1 MNSHPETGIKVENSS
16 RVIYSSL
23 LFFSVCAFFLWL
35 ADTQIIESLLIS
47 AVIGVQV
54 FSGSYIW
61 SQISTN
67 HKSNPP
73 ILIGIGLA
81 LGSSLSIFSQQFLRT
96 SSFGKM
102 AWALPAILC
111 LTYFVAKEALFR
123 SGREYARESFKRIK
137 SPKDFDLLLWGA
149 VAFLLSTRWLW
160 IFPLTVILILS
171 ALCGCL
177 FRSWFSKCKTRIL
190 TGLLILGSIQ
200 VSLIFRNRSN
210 GWFHFSHDQT
220 FSESLAWSLARFGP
234 NESPFEV
241 GVPTRYHWLAL
252 AWSGITA
259 TASNASALTLITKA
273 LPIASFIGIIALIW
287 GVTESISRRRQ
298 TPIIAIFGFA
308 LLWNLAELSPPLYTN
323 SPTFLFTCVWFLAS
337 IFVVIQLQQ
346 KFSTLGLFVFIM
358 LAFATIG
365 GKASTGVVLIMGIL
379 FGACVGIFRQKSK
392 TGTIK
397 SLLLPVVSALVL
409 LISYLFFYF
418 DNSGRAVQQLWIQI
432 GASGPASGISF
443 SQNNVLFNGLS
454 SGFLLL
460 DLLMPNLVIFLLIKI
475 KKPEEKE
482 SYFFLG
488 ILATGYLA
496 SFLLNASGGSQLYFY
511 LAAACITPII
521 VALYLEKANWHF
533 AESSNIWIICT
544 GFISTMISSTAWSSS
559 SANSNLTNSAIVKI
573 GAISFPWLTAIIL
586 RHFLV
591 FLSKGQSGKKR
602 TAPTLASIILI
613 ISVCSSYRLIYQYR
627 NTERQINQ
635 IQVDQTNDSMSGST
649 DQLAIF
655 DWLRT
660 NTADL
665 DIVATNRFC
674 ISYDSNCYSKWM
686 LLSAI
691 SHRRAYIE
699 GGYFDWLTKNRIPSV
714 IQQSK
719 IDSCISFAVS
729 PNFENWSSLA
739 ASNVSWFIVDHVASP
754 PLQTWEPFATIVM
767 TNPSMT
773 LLKVNQGLT
782 R

>member
-1 MNSHPETGIKVENSS
+1 M
-16 RVIYSSL
+16 
-23 LFFSVCAFFLWL
+23 
-35 ADTQIIESLLIS
+35 
-47 AVIGVQV
+47 
-54 FSGSYIW
+54 
-61 SQISTN
+61 
-67 HKSNPP
+67 
-73 ILIGIGLA
+73 
-81 LGSSLSIFSQQFLRT
+81 
-96 SSFGKM
+96 
-102 AWALPAILC
+102 
-111 LTYFVAKEALFR
+111 
-123 SGREYARESFKRIK
+123 
-137 SPKDFDLLLWGA
+137 
-149 VAFLLSTRWLW
+149 
-160 IFPLTVILILS
+160 ILILS

-220 FSESLAWSLARFGP
+220 LSESLSWSLAHFGP
-234 NESPFEV
+234 NDSPFEV
-241 GVPTRYHWLAL
+241 GSSIRYHWFAL
-252 AWSGITA
+252 AWSGITNS
-259 TASNASALTLITKA
+259 ASNATTLTLITKA
-273 LPIASFIGIIALIW
+273 LPVVAFIGIIALIW
-287 GVTESISRRRQ
+287 GITESVSQRRQ
-298 TPIIAIFGFA
+298 TPIFAIFGFA
-308 LLWNLAELSPPLYTN
+308 LIWNLAELSPPLYTN

-337 IFVVIQLQQ
+337 IFVVIQIQH
-346 KFSTLGLFVFIM
+346 KFSPFRLLIFTV

-365 GKASTGVVLIMGIL
+365 GKASTGVVLIMGLL
-379 FGACVGIFRQKSK
+379 FGTCVGIFRRK
-392 TGTIK
+392 TETSTIK
-397 SLLLPVVSALVL
+397 SLLLPVISALVL
-409 LISYLFFYF
+409 LVSYMFFYF
-418 DNSGRAVQQLWIQI
+418 DDSGRAVQQLWIKI

-443 SQNNVLFNGLS
+443 SQDNALFNGLS
-454 SGFLLL
+454 SGFLFL

-475 KKPEEKE
+475 NNPEEKE

-488 ILATGYLA
+488 MLSTGFLA

-511 LAAACITPII
+511 LAASCITPII

-544 GFISTMISSTAWSSS
+544 GFISAMISSTAWSSS
-559 SANSNLTNSAIVKI
+559 AAISNLTNSAIVKI
-573 GAISFPWLTAIIL
+573 GAISFPWLIAIIL
-586 RHFLV
+586 RYFLV

-602 TAPTLASIILI
+602 IAPTLASIILI

-627 NTERQINQ
+627 ITVRQISQ

-649 DQLAIF
+649 DQLVIF

-674 ISYDSNCYSKWM
+674 ISYDSNCNSKWM

-699 GGYFDWLTKNRIPSV
+699 GGYFDWLTRNRIPSV

-719 IDSCISFAVS
+719 IDSCMSFAVS